1 MRTKDLFCDID
12 KGELIPRWSQAI
24 TALKHGAVR
33 DHDLGAEKKSITFA
47 VVKKIKTA
55 ILSCLMALVATAT
68 PTEAPVALGDTLSLD
83 EVTVTA
89 IKQSTDL
96 RNQATTLTVIGHE
109 EAERNQAVSVKTAA
123 DLVPNLFIPDYG
135 SRMTSTVYVRGIGT
149 RIDQPAVGLTI
160 DNVPV
165 MTKENYDFDLMD
177 IARFEMMRGP
187 QNTLY
192 GRNTLGGLMNV
203 YTLSPLNYQGTRAV
217 VEGAS
222 HGTWR
227 IGASHYMLLKENLG
241 LSLSAQYGSTKGEF
255 TNQHN
260 HERCDWERLFTAR
273 AKVEWRNHD
282 GWYVSNVASVSTSRQ
297 GGYPYEWVETGIIA
311 YNDTCFYRRTSVM
324 DGLTIRKSLDRFT
337 LSSITSYQYL
347 DDNMTLDQDFTEHD
361 YFTLTQARRE
371 HAITQDLIARSYEN
385 PQGYNWLLG
394 VSGFY
399 RRYKMDAPVTFY
411 NYGIAQLI
419 EKHVNDALPEYPI
432 AWDTRSF
439 VLGSHFTSPNW
450 GAALYH
456 ESIYHWG
463 QWTLQAG
470 LRLDYEHARL
480 NYRSVTHTGY
490 STYVLATG
498 ALFAH
503 ENIDIDEHGT
513 LDKDF
518 FDILPNVSLSWHPW
532 VGKNHTVYLSFS
544 RGSKAG
550 GFNTQMF
557 SDVLQQRLMGM
568 MGIGLQYDVDKMVG
582 YKPEK
587 AWNYELGGHFEC
599 WGARVQSDLGV
610 FFMDCRDRQLT
621 VFPPGTTTGR
631 MMTNAG
637 KTHSWGGEFAMSVA
651 PTELTHLNLSYG
663 FTHATFQDYND
674 GKVDHSG
681 KRVPYAPMHTLFAE
695 ANHSIVIGGDWNK
708 MFTFAANVR
717 AIGDIYWDEANTLRQ
732 PMYALLGASIT
743 WKQRHYSLQLW
754 GRNLTDTGFKTFY
767 FVSIQHPFLQ
777 RGHGRSIGA
786 TLKLDL

>member
-1 MRTKDLFCDID
+1 M
-12 KGELIPRWSQAI
+12 
-24 TALKHGAVR
+24 
-33 DHDLGAEKKSITFA
+33 
-47 VVKKIKTA
+47 KKILWIGICLWTTA
-55 ILSCLMALVATAT
+55 AVANNGTAN
-68 PTEAPVALGDTLSLD
+68 APISQGDTLSLD

-89 IKQSTDL
+89 IKQSADL
-96 RNQATTLTVIGHE
+96 RTQATALTIIGSQ
-109 EAERNQAVSVKTAA
+109 EAERNQAISIKTAA

-165 MTKENYDFDLMD
+165 MTKENYDFNLMD
-177 IARFEMMRGP
+177 IARFEMLRGP

-222 HGTWR
+222 HRTWR
-227 IGASHYMLLKENLG
+227 VGASHYCLLKDNLG
-241 LSLSAQYGSTKGEF
+241 FSLTAQYNSTKGEF
-255 TNQHN
+255 TNQYN
-260 HERCDWERLFTAR
+260 GKRCDWERMFSAR
-273 AKVEWRNHD
+273 AKLEWRNQD
-282 GWYVSNVASVSTSRQ
+282 GWYVSNVASVSVSRQ
-297 GGYPYEWVETGIIA
+297 GGYPYEWVETGKIA
-311 YNDTCFYRRTSVM
+311 YNDTCFYRRTSVT
-324 DGLTIRKSLDRFT
+324 DGLTVRKDFDRFT

-347 DDNMTLDQDFTEHD
+347 DDNMTLDQDFTVHD

-371 HAITQDLIARSYEN
+371 HAVTQDFIARSHEKTD
-385 PQGYNWLLG
+385 GYNWLAG
-394 VSGFY
+394 ASGFF
-399 RRYKMDAPVTFY
+399 RRYRMDAPVDFY
-411 NYGIAQLI
+411 DYGIAQLI
-419 EKHVNDALPEYPI
+419 EKHTNEALPEYPV
-432 AWDTRSF
+432 AWETRSF
-439 VLGSHFTSPNW
+439 ELGSHFTSPSY

-456 ESIYHWG
+456 ESSYNWG

-480 NYRSVTHTGY
+480 NYRSETHTGY
-490 STYVLATG
+490 NILVGATG
-498 ALFAH
+498 EVFAH
-503 ENIDIDEHGT
+503 EAIDIDDHGT
-513 LDKDF
+513 LNKDF
-518 FDILPNVSLSWHPW
+518 FDILPNVSLTWHPW
-532 VGKNHTVYLSFS
+532 AGKNHTVYLAAS

-557 SDVLQQRLMGM
+557 SDVLQQKLMKM
-568 MGIGLQYDVDKMVG
+568 MGIGMVYDVDKMVG

-621 VFPPGTTTGR
+621 VFPAGTTTGR

-637 KTHSWGGEFAMSVA
+637 KTHSWGAEFAMTVN

-663 FTHATFQDYND
+663 FTHATFKDYND

-695 ANHSIVIGGDWNK
+695 ASHGIKMGGDANK
-708 MFTFAANVR
+708 LLTFAANLR
-717 AIGDIYWDEANTLRQ
+717 ATGDIYWDEANTLRQ
-732 PMYALLGASIT
+732 PFYALLGASIT
-743 WKQRHYSLQLW
+743 WKQQHYSLQLW
-754 GRNLTDTGFKTFY
+754 GRNLTDTQYKTFY
-767 FVSIQHPFLQ
+767 FVSIQHHFLQ
-777 RGHGRSIGA
+777 RGHGRQLGA
-786 TLKLDL
+786 TLRLNF

>member
-1 MRTKDLFCDID
+1 M
-12 KGELIPRWSQAI
+12 GES
-24 TALKHGAVR
+24 
-33 DHDLGAEKKSITFA
+33 
-47 VVKKIKTA
+47 
-55 ILSCLMALVATAT
+55 
-68 PTEAPVALGDTLSLD
+68 APLGDTLSLG

-89 IKQSTDL
+89 IKQSADL
-96 RNQATTLTVIGHE
+96 RTQATALTVISRQ
-109 EAERNQAVSVKTAA
+109 EAERNQVLSVKTAA

-165 MTKENYDFDLMD
+165 MTKENYDLDLMD
-177 IARFEMMRGP
+177 VSRMEMLRGP

-227 IGASHYMLLKENLG
+227 VGASHYRLLGEDLG
-241 LSLSAQYGSTKGEF
+241 LSLSAQYGSTRGEF

-260 HERCDWERLFTAR
+260 GQRCDWERMLGVR
-273 AKVEWRNHD
+273 AKLEWRNHD
-282 GWYVSNVASVSTSRQ
+282 GWYLNNVASVTVSRQ
-297 GGYPYEWVETGIIA
+297 GGYPYEWSETGRIA
-311 YNDTCFYRRTSVM
+311 YNDTCFYRRTAVI
-324 DGLTIRKSLDRFT
+324 DGLTLKKDLERWT

-347 DDNMTLDQDFTEHD
+347 DDNMTLDQDFTERD

-371 HAITQDLIARSYEN
+371 HAVTQDLVARSHER
-385 PQGYNWLLG
+385 PDGYNWLAG
-394 VSGFY
+394 VSAFY
-399 RRYKMDAPVTFY
+399 RHYTMDAPVTFY
-411 NYGIAQLI
+411 DYGIDQLI
-419 EKHVNDALPEYPI
+419 ERHVNAAIPEYPI
-432 AWDTRSF
+432 TWDTRSF
-439 VLGSHFTSPNW
+439 VLGSHFTSPSG

-463 QWTLQAG
+463 QWTVQAG
-470 LRLDYEHARL
+470 VRLDYEHARL

-490 STYVLATG
+490 STHVLATG
-498 ALFAH
+498 ALFSH
-503 ENIDIDEHGT
+503 EDIDIDEHGT

-518 FDILPNVSLSWHPW
+518 IDVLPNVSLTWHPW
-532 VGKNHTVYLSFS
+532 PGKNHTVYLAAS

-557 SDVLQQRLMGM
+557 SDVLQQRLMGL
-568 MGIGLQYDVDKMVG
+568 MGVGLQYDVDKMVG

-587 AWNYELGGHFEC
+587 AWSYELGGHFEC
-599 WGARVQSDLGV
+599 WDARVQSDLGL

-637 KTHSWGGEFAMSVA
+637 KTHSWGAEFAMKVS
-651 PTELTHLNLSYG
+651 PTQWTHLNVSYG
-663 FTHATFQDYND
+663 FTHATFRDYDD

-681 KRVPYAPMHTLFAE
+681 KRVPYTPMHTLFAE
-695 ANHSIVIGGDWNK
+695 GAHTIKVGGSEDRLL
-708 MFTFAANVR
+708 TLAANVR
-717 AIGDIYWDEANTLRQ
+717 AAGDIYWDEANTLRQ
-732 PMYALLGASIT
+732 PFYALLGASLT
-743 WKQRHYSLQLW
+743 WQQPRYSVQLW
-754 GRNLTDTGFKTFY
+754 GRNLTDTQYKTFY

-777 RGHGRSIGA
+777 RGHGRQLGA
-786 TLKLDL
+786 TLRLTL

>member
-1 MRTKDLFCDID
+1 MKRMLLTAATIL
-12 KGELIPRWSQAI
+12 
-24 TALKHGAVR
+24 TALTALAAV
-33 DHDLGAEKKSITFA
+33 
-47 VVKKIKTA
+47 
-55 ILSCLMALVATAT
+55 
-68 PTEAPVALGDTLSLD
+68 GDTLALG

-89 IKQSTDL
+89 IKQSADL
-96 RNQATTLTVIGHE
+96 RTQATALTVIGRQ
-109 EAERNQAVSVKTAA
+109 EAERNQVLSVKSAA

-177 IARFEMMRGP
+177 IARMEVLRGP

-217 VEGAS
+217 FEGAN

-227 IGASHYMLLKENLG
+227 VGTSHYALLKENLG
-241 LSLSAQYGSTKGEF
+241 ISLSAQYNSTKGEF
-255 TNQHN
+255 TNQFN
-260 HERCDWERLFTAR
+260 GKRCDWERQFSGRMKL
-273 AKVEWRNHD
+273 EWRNHN
-282 GWYVSNVASVSTSRQ
+282 GWYVANVASVSISRQ
-297 GGYPYEWVETGIIA
+297 GGYPYEWVETGEIA
-311 YNDTCFYRRTSVM
+311 YNDTCFYRRTSIM
-324 DGLTIRKSLDRFT
+324 DGLTIRRGFSGFT

-347 DDNMTLDQDFTEHD
+347 DDNMTLDQDFTVHD

-371 HAITQDLIARSYEN
+371 HAVTQDFIARSHEN
-385 PQGYNWLLG
+385 AVGYNWLTGL
-394 VSGFY
+394 SGFY
-399 RRYKMDAPVTFY
+399 RRYKMDAPVTF
-411 NYGIAQLI
+411 NDYGIEQFI
-419 EKHVNDALPEYPI
+419 ENHVNQAIPEYPI

-439 VLGSHFTSPNW
+439 ELGSHFTSPSM

-456 ESIYHWG
+456 ESTYRWG
-463 QWTLQAG
+463 KWTLQAG
-470 LRLDYEHARL
+470 VRLDYEHARL

-490 STYVLATG
+490 TTYVLATG
-498 ALFAH
+498 AVFSH
-503 ENIDIDEHGT
+503 EPIDIDERGT

-518 FDILPNVSLSWHPW
+518 FDILPNVNLSWHPW
-532 VGKNHTVYLSFS
+532 EGKNHMVFLAFS

-599 WGARVQSDLGV
+599 WDGRVQSDLGA

-637 KTHSWGGEFAMSVA
+637 KTHSWGFETAMSVS
-651 PTELTHLNLSYG
+651 PTPLTYLSLSYG
-663 FTHATFQDYND
+663 FTHATFKDYND
-674 GKVDHSG
+674 GKIDHSG

-695 ANHSIVIGGDWNK
+695 ASHDIKIGGDWGK
-708 MFTFAANVR
+708 MLTLATNVR
-717 AIGDIYWDEANTLRQ
+717 ATGDIYWDEANTLRQ
-732 PMYALLGASIT
+732 PFYALLGASIT
-743 WKQRHYSLQLW
+743 WKQAHYCLQLW
-754 GRNLTDTGFKTFY
+754 GRNLTDTQYKTFY

-777 RGHGRSIGA
+777 RGHGRQLGA
-786 TLKLDL
+786 TLRLHF